1 MDEAI
6 PKGQGNP
13 QGVQARGRG
22 GARALCAARQ
32 GSAAEGKCRG
42 GNSEGGGRTGGKA
55 SVAKRPST
63 GERVIKGTRARTR
76 ALTRE
81 REQARAGVGAR
92 RSLGRSRPRRLV
104 IEFNLILDKGFLR
117 KLKKFSYISPYCV
130 GLKKVS

>member
-32 GSAAEGKCRG
+32 GSVAEGKCRG

-55 SVAKRPST
+55 SVAKRP
-63 GERVIKGTRARTR
+63 
-76 ALTRE
+76 
-81 REQARAGVGAR
+81 
-92 RSLGRSRPRRLV
+92 
-104 IEFNLILDKGFLR
+104 
-117 KLKKFSYISPYCV
+117 
-130 GLKKVS
+130 